1 MPRLSLA
8 PLALTLLLLSAS
20 GARSQACPTGLT
32 IMGAVCVTV
41 DADCDAGL
49 SLNGGSCLLRQ
60 MLATDDTCDS
70 TGVSM
75 SGTCLAFTDPDAPEA
90 SGARDVLASL
100 AEPMP
105 EAPAPD
111 APDPITDVD
120 DLPAGFGDLPA
131 HLTPACMDGR
141 DNDDDGT
148 ADAPES
154 GCTSPYDHEETPEA
168 GEGEAYRVF
177 ERAVIDPDVQRAN
190 LLFAQG
196 NRETVFRESRAIQ
209 DHWYRHAISNGLIPD
224 HDYFSTADVE
234 TLEGA
239 IGRLGDQKRTYSW
252 SDRHPVDREWNNQ
265 VDFAFGW
272 GRSQSMEVNVILNA
286 MGLVDVRSWGGSV
299 ANPTWGPFDGETERM
314 LVADPDVR
322 VHEYN
327 RLRSSYLDDFR
338 PAPAFFLDAEVVYL
352 TPDLRY
358 IVQVKTRSNSGG
370 TAARMNTPDGWRMV
384 NAPISIGPWNICTS
398 GELTQPAAALV
409 CENNQGRAQI
419 SRPPSQSPY
428 VK

>member
-1 MPRLSLA
+1 MTRLSLA

-20 GARSQACPTGLT
+20 GARSQVCPTGLT

-49 SLNGGSCLLRQ
+49 SLNDGTCLLKQ
-60 MLATDDTCDS
+60 MLVADEACDDS
-70 TGVSM
+70 GASM
-75 SGTCLAFTDPDAPEA
+75 SGTCLAFTDPAAPEA
-90 SGARDVLASL
+90 HAARAALTDAI
-100 AEPMP
+100 APTPAAP
-105 EAPAPD
+105 EGD
-111 APDPITDVD
+111 APVLITDPA

-141 DNDDDGT
+141 DNDGQSDVDY
-148 ADAPES
+148 PEG
-154 GCTSPYDHEETPEA
+154 GCTSVFDHEETPEA

-209 DHWYRHAISNGLIPD
+209 DHWYRHAISHGLTPD
-224 HDYFSTADVE
+224 FDYFSSADVE

-239 IGRLGDQKRTYSW
+239 LSRSGDQKRTYSW

-384 NAPISIGPWNICTS
+384 NARSCVT
-398 GELTQPAAALV
+398 
-409 CENNQGRAQI
+409 
-419 SRPPSQSPY
+419 
-428 VK
+428 